1 MSVITRED
9 FNSLPEQVQENKDN
23 IKALD
28 DSLEATKNDLTP
40 RVEAL
45 ETEMA
50 GIGQYVE
57 YQEDGTEIDIKAEG
71 DIRVIVKSD
80 IVGIGKADDGNI
92 VGVNTQMG
100 ASMISAQNDINIGTA
115 DETTFLHIEPNRA
128 VIQAD
133 ETNIYAGSN
142 ATLQLNADTETAI
155 IGANN
160 GVSLITDDNTN
171 ELKFDDNGDIILTK
185 ANNSG
190 YFFKCKDSNDVDVE
204 FQFNPNSKQVLIDG
218 VAVGG
223 SALYEHF
230 IVIEISNVSNIYAK
244 LVCHFIDKTSTQYNT
259 KAKFLQGL
267 LDLALGGSSNKLI
280 STTGYFYKS
289 NTNEFFHVLGMYY
302 DAGDLT
308 ALGINDLGHNST
320 NLTVP
325 SFSLITDTIK
335 TL

>member
-100 ASMISAQNDINIGTA
+100 ASMISAQNNINIGTA

-155 IGANN
+155 IGGNN
-160 GVSLITDDNTN
+160 GVSLITDDNIN
-171 ELKFDDNGDIILTK
+171 ELRFDDNGDIILTK

-204 FQFNPNSKQVLIDG
+204 FQFDPNSKKVLIDG

-223 SALYEHF
+223 KQLYQH
-230 IVIEISNVSNIYAK
+230 
-244 LVCHFIDKTSTQYNT
+244 H
-259 KAKFLQGL
+259 
-267 LDLALGGSSNKLI
+267 LALSVGNAYQFVIL
-280 STTGYFYKS
+280 
-289 NTNEFFHVLGMYY
+289 
-302 DAGDLT
+302 D
-308 ALGINDLGHNST
+308 
-320 NLTVP
+320 
-325 SFSLITDTIK
+325 LITDNNTPMTLTSTASYMYQRGYVNHTTGNYYAITAWSYITGDIKVFRKLYSQNGTTLKCTLYDSNNQNEDQITVNSLDDFVLTI
-335 TL
+335 